1 MRFSQIRRRYR
12 KEEAAG
18 GSPQQTKS
26 ARVTKSTK
34 GKKAKAAGKGR
45 DESDSPDDDEDMKP
59 VTKKELK
66 DDAAGVIKIEDG
78 DDDEVIAT
86 QKWVVALIFTFLPT
100 SMAGILEEG
109 TVMAFDGLLALVM
122 LFTASKWSSITKIA
136 AKISGLFR
144 DAGSFIVYMLQ

>member
-1 MRFSQIRRRYR
+1 MPPKETSALTAGDQKFFTAIFKYLPNSLDIDWDGLAQELNLKDSRIAKMRFSQIRRRYR

-45 DESDSPDDDEDMKP
+45 DESDSPEDDEDMKP

-86 QKWVVALIFTFLPT
+86 QK
-100 SMAGILEEG
+100 
-109 TVMAFDGLLALVM
+109 
-122 LFTASKWSSITKIA
+122 
-136 AKISGLFR
+136 
-144 DAGSFIVYMLQ
+144 